1 MNCSTSRYK
10 LLRTRRVDMSYAS
23 TYTAFMTLHVTATEL
38 RKDVYRLLDQVIDSG
53 ETIEVNR
60 KGKLIRIE
68 PADKVNTLASLKP
81 HPDCIRG
88 DPEDLVHMDWSTNW
102 QPDL

>member
-1 MNCSTSRYK
+1 
-10 LLRTRRVDMSYAS
+10 
-23 TYTAFMTLHVTATEL
+23 MTLHVTATEL
-38 RKDVYRLLDQVIDSG
+38 RKDVYRLLDQVVDSG

-60 KGKLIRIE
+60 KGKLIRIA
-68 PADKVNTLASLKP
+68 PVGKVNPLASLKP

-88 DPEDLVHMDWSTNW
+88 DPDDLVHMDWSTNW